1 MDHVNHSKSIVYTAF
16 LQPVFSIFSDL
27 AHQRECPAIPD
38 LDWIKCGIFR
48 CLGPANTGRG
58 FLQSLTEHDRVI
70 RPKLSSFFEAL
81 KSFRR
86 GLLIIEANLA
96 LVDHMK
102 QILPPSS
109 DPLSDFPQLDG
120 YDIFAGDGHYHKAST
135 HDQRKGEANKK
146 YPTGHFYALNLRTR
160 ALTHLCVGKSDG
172 KRKLEHDMH
181 ALKSLSNEQLRQ
193 SARCGQKVIYVWDK
207 AGIDFRQWY
216 RWKQSGAIYFIS
228 CEKSNMKLEVLG
240 INPFDRNSPINAGV
254 EKDEAV
260 GSSNGVS
267 LRRVTY
273 RTQKGKGFV
282 FVTSLT
288 NTAIEP
294 GLIAR
299 LYEMRWDVEKAF
311 DEVKNKLNEQKAWAK
326 SDASK
331 IAQANFICLAH
342 NLLVCLESKL
352 AVEEKIENVAE
363 NRRRKKRL
371 ENNPHPM
378 HKLSPGCFDRA
389 KVISVK
395 FIRWLL
401 LYSQQSTS
409 WDHACDDL
417 RRRYKHL

>member
-1 MDHVNHSKSIVYTAF
+1 MTLINRSKPTVYKAF

-27 AHQRECPAIPD
+27 AHRRECPKIPD
-38 LDWIKCGIFR
+38 IDWIKCGIFR
-48 CLGPANTGRG
+48 CLGTATTGRG
-58 FLQSLTEHDRVI
+58 FLQSLTVHDRGI

-81 KSFRR
+81 KSLRR

-102 QILPPSS
+102 EILPTES

-120 YDIFAGDGHYHKAST
+120 YDIYAGDGHYHESST
-135 HDQRKGEANKK
+135 HDQRKGKANKK
-146 YPTGHFYALNLRTR
+146 YPTGHFYTLNLRTR
-160 ALTHLCVGKSDG
+160 ALTHLGLGKSDNQ
-172 KRKLEHDMH
+172 RKLEHDMH
-181 ALKSLSNEQLRQ
+181 ALKSMSNEQLRQ
-193 SARCGQKVIYVWDK
+193 GAERGQKVIYVWDK

-216 RWKQSGAIYFIS
+216 SWKQSGGIYFIS
-228 CEKSNMKLEVLG
+228 LEKSNMKLEVMG
-240 INPFDRNSPINAGV
+240 INSFDKNSPINAGV
-254 EKDEAV
+254 KKDEIV
-260 GSSNGVS
+260 GSSNGVM
-267 LRRVTY
+267 LRRITY
-273 RTQKGKGFV
+273 RTQKGKEFV

-288 NTAIEP
+288 DTKIEP

-311 DEVKNKLNEQKAWAK
+311 DEVKNKLYEQKAWAK

-342 NLLVCLESKL
+342 NLLVCLDSKL

-363 NRRRKKRL
+363 NRRRSKRL
-371 ENNPHPM
+371 GDNPHPM
-378 HKLSPGCFDRA
+378 HKHSPGCFHRA

-401 LYSQQSTS
+401 IYSKQATP
-409 WDHACDDL
+409 WDTACDDL
-417 RRRYKHL
+417 RGRYKHL

>member
-1 MDHVNHSKSIVYTAF
+1 MALIKNSKSTVYTAF

-27 AHQRECPAIPD
+27 AHRRECPAIPD
-38 LDWIKCGIFR
+38 IDWIKCGIFR
-48 CLGPANTGRG
+48 CLGSATTGRG
-58 FLQSLTEHDRVI
+58 FLQSLTARDRVI

-102 QILPPSS
+102 QILPSDS
-109 DPLSDFPQLDG
+109 DPLSDFPQLDD
-120 YDIFAGDGHYHKAST
+120 YDIYAGDGHYHGASV

-160 ALTHLCVGKSDG
+160 ALTHLCVGKSDAQ
-172 KRKLEHDMH
+172 RKIEHDMH

-193 SARCGQKVIYVWDK
+193 GARRGQKVIYVWDK
-207 AGIDFRQWY
+207 AGIDFRQWH
-216 RWKQSGAIYFIS
+216 RWKQSGGLYFIS
-228 CEKSNMKLEVLG
+228 LEKSNMKLEVLG
-240 INPFDRNSPINAGV
+240 INFFDSNSAINAGV
-254 EKDEAV
+254 EKDEIV
-260 GSSNGVS
+260 GSSNGVL
-267 LRRVTY
+267 LRRITY
-273 RTQKGKGFV
+273 WTQKKKKFV

-288 NTAIEP
+288 DTAIAP

-311 DEVKNKLNEQKAWAK
+311 DEVKNKLHERKAWAK

-331 IAQANFICLAH
+331 IAQANFICLTH
-342 NLLVCLESKL
+342 NLLVCLESQL
-352 AVEEKIENVAE
+352 ALEEKIENVAE

-371 ENNPHPM
+371 KNNPHPM

-401 LYSQQSTS
+401 IHSQQATS
-409 WDHACDDL
+409 WEQACDDL